1 MIPLTYNSQ
10 SLYLLDDLPDWGS
23 PIKATASLV
32 TAQESGLTDREA
44 RRAHG
49 ETLRLRLRYQIKA
62 SGTDARQL
70 AAGLRAHQNEPVCAP
85 LWPAACAWSARASAD
100 ITGGLK
106 AVFPAAG
113 GTPRIYQ
120 TGDPEPTSP
129 TPSANDTLV
138 PLVVG
143 YLESRDL
150 RWITDGFC
158 SFDVVLVENSAPAW
172 AITPIPTDA
181 AYVLSGS
188 YIGTAGS
195 YFGLGNIG
203 SNAFDGST
211 STYFDGPGADG
222 IWVGLDLTYSHQITQ
237 IRFFPRATWEV
248 RMAGGVFQGSNTSDF
263 SSGVVNLYTVP
274 STPPASWSTAI
285 IAEGKF
291 FRYVRYLSPNGGC
304 GNVAEIEFTGRRI
317 YTAPAGPQPSGY
329 GTAPRLFP
337 FLTHWDGPR
346 TGYTLRIARDEIGFG
361 RQTSDVA
368 RAAAVARTVEQTA
381 WASTADGWSA
391 SKLLAFFAAHG
402 AGASFWASG
411 QQSAAVLASNLAAS
425 ATSATVTD
433 TTGLVIGDRLGLV
446 QKGQLT
452 GWVGPLTTIASPTIS
467 FLSSGNAASPAA
479 TTSLVPLL
487 LARFDSPKL
496 ELEWITDRLATASFR
511 VRELPPELAL
521 PAGETLGTTL
531 GNLAPRAWIY
541 LFERNYEAG
550 GTIPYYF
557 TSYERDLYVEDA
569 DPVLGGATIAFTRIT
584 HGDINTGLA
593 LDRDELSI
601 DCDGLDV
608 APLLD
613 VALLRMDVPLTLRVY
628 RAVLIGG
635 VAYNLTAAWSGEVVS
650 ASIKGKRIFAKATA
664 LGSAFDRKAPRFF
677 LQPGCNHGLFSV
689 GCGLSKSN
697 FVHTAILTAVGTAG
711 FPYIFTIGSLA
722 RSGGAVLTATDIFAG
737 GWADINP
744 GNGNLRAILAS
755 TAVVGGSCVLTLSGD
770 PAPFPSNGD
779 PIIIYP
785 GCDGRK
791 ETCAGTFNNY
801 ANFGGHPFVP
811 TGNPSLF
818 KLSSDAGSGGKK

>member
-10 SLYLLDDLPDWGS
+10 SLYLLDDLPDWGT
-23 PIKATASLV
+23 PIKATASLL

-49 ETLRLRLRYQIKA
+49 ETLRLRLRYQIKV

-120 TGDPEPTSP
+120 TGDTEPSSP

-158 SFDVVLVENSAPAW
+158 SFDVALVENSPAIW
-172 AITPIPTDA
+172 AITPA
-181 AYVLSGS
+181 A
-188 YIGTAGS
+188 
-195 YFGLGNIG
+195 
-203 SNAFDGST
+203 
-211 STYFDGPGADG
+211 
-222 IWVGLDLTYSHQITQ
+222 
-237 IRFFPRATWEV
+237 
-248 RMAGGVFQGSNTSDF
+248 
-263 SSGVVNLYTVP
+263 
-274 STPPASWSTAI
+274 
-285 IAEGKF
+285 
-291 FRYVRYLSPNGGC
+291 
-304 GNVAEIEFTGRRI
+304 
-317 YTAPAGPQPSGY
+317 YTAPAGPLPSGY

-425 ATSATVTD
+425 ATTATVTD

-531 GNLAPRAWIY
+531 GNLTPRAWIY

-550 GTIPYYF
+550 GTIPYFF
-557 TSYERDLYVEDA
+557 TSYERDLYVDDA

-584 HGDINTGLA
+584 HGDIKTGLA

-628 RAVLIGG
+628 RAILIGG
-635 VAYNLTAAWSGEVVS
+635 IAYNLTAAWSGEVVS
-650 ASIKGKRIFAKATA
+650 ASIKGKRISAKATA
-664 LGSAFDRKAPRFF
+664 LGSAFDRKAPRFY
-677 LQPGCNHGLFSV
+677 LQPGCNHGLFSM
-689 GCGLSKSN
+689 GCGLSKST

-711 FPYIFTIGSLA
+711 FPYTFTIGSLA
-722 RSGGAVLTATDIFAG
+722 RSGGAVLTAADIFAG

-744 GNGNLRAILAS
+744 GMGNLRAILAS

-770 PAPFPSNGD
+770 PSPFPSNGTA
-779 PIIIYP
+779 ILIYP
-785 GCDGRK
+785 GCDGRR